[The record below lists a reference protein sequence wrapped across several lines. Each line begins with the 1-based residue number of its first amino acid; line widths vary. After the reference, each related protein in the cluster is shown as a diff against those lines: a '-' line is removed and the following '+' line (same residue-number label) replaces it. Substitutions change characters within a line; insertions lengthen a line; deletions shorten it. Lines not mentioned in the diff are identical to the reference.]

1 MLKLPDKI
9 LVSNH
14 DINMIC
20 EEAIEKNSLD
30 KKFDLFLGLVIPAV
44 ISIILD
50 IIDYKTWG
58 WTETV
63 YASVFACII
72 VYTIFLYRIKSKKI
86 NTKTIAEQIR
96 EKAYRDA
103 AYTAIFI
110 IARIKTDQDDR
121 QKIEVLVQKKESWN
135 CDFLPYWELD
145 KEHTLEE
152 QIETL
157 RDGLASR
164 LNIRSQAVHIFHLEG
179 EGCSRIK
186 KTIPTD
192 KDNFYYHEFYTV
204 SINPN
209 LENVLLKDQK
219 WRNIDDLENDV
230 NIVRVNSDV
239 IDNLS
244 RLKNKIID
252 SFHSGSH
259 SENMLKILW
268 NITDKCEFQCEIC
281 ATYSKNKKELTENE
295 KARVLLS
302 LVNMKDSIRELN
314 FAGGDPLYSAD
325 SKKIIKYA
333 MNIFDKNKISI
344 TTTGVGIEQLTE
356 NEKMTFLNNCVLSID
371 PVHFDEKGV
380 RNSLTYNKRNAQ
392 VSRRDREYM
401 TKLRIN
407 IPILQTDLTEET
419 MQDFAQIINKIKPD
433 EVSLLRLMPVGK
445 QISNAYP
452 TDYDPL
458 KFIDQFRKYLS
469 PQIPIHIHCSL
480 RCLYQDS
487 KEKCTMVNNKIGIDC
502 AGNVFA
508 CCWAGYLDYS
518 LNDNPFYLGNLL
530 NNNLEEI
537 MQSRKAQELR
547 EEINRNEC
555 SIFH

>member
-1 MLKLPDKI
+1 MLELPDKI
-9 LVSNH
+9 LVSNQ
-14 DINMIC
+14 DIDMIC
-20 EEAIEKNSLD
+20 KEAFEKNSLE

-44 ISIILD
+44 ISIVLD
-50 IIDYKTWG
+50 IFNYKTWG

-63 YASVFACII
+63 YTSVFACII
-72 VYTIFLYRIKSKKI
+72 VYTIYLYRIKSKKI

-96 EKAYRDA
+96 ENAYKDA
-103 AYTAIFI
+103 AYTAVFI
-110 IARIKTDQDDR
+110 IARIRTDQDNR
-121 QKIEVLVQKKESWN
+121 QKIEVLVQNKESWN

-145 KEHTLEE
+145 KERTLEE
-152 QIETL
+152 QKEIL

-164 LNIRSQAVHIFHLEG
+164 LNIRSQSVRIFHLEG

-186 KTIPTD
+186 KTIPTG
-192 KDNFYYHEFYTV
+192 KDNLYYHEFYTV
-204 SINPN
+204 SINSN
-209 LENVLLKDQK
+209 LENILRKNQK

-230 NIVRVNSDV
+230 NIVRTNSDV

-252 SFHSGSH
+252 SFHSDSR

-268 NITDKCEFQCEIC
+268 NITDKCMFQCKIC
-281 ATYSKNKKELTENE
+281 ATYSENKKELTESE

-302 LVNMKDSIRELN
+302 LVNMKDSILELN
-314 FAGGDPLYSAD
+314 FAGGDPLCSDD
-325 SKKIIKYA
+325 SKKLIKYA

-344 TTTGVGIEQLTE
+344 TTTGVGVDQLTE
-356 NEKMTFLNNCVLSID
+356 NEKMIFLNNCVLSID
-371 PVHFDEKGV
+371 PVHFNEEGV
-380 RNSLTYNKRNAQ
+380 RNSLVYNKRNAQ
-392 VSRRDREYM
+392 VGRRDREYM

-419 MQDFAQIINKIKPD
+419 MHNFAQIINKIKPD

-445 QISNAYP
+445 QISNLYP

-458 KFIDQFRKYLS
+458 KFIDEFRKYLN

-518 LNDNPFYLGNLL
+518 LDDNPFYLGNLL
-530 NNNLEEI
+530 ENDLEEI
-537 MQSRKAQELR
+537 MQSRKVQELR
-547 EEINRNEC
+547 EEINRDEC